1 MDLNKIRDLQ
11 NSEYRIPP
19 AFLTS
24 KLTQIG
30 SFVINPAI
38 LGLESVSKGMILD
51 LHEIMESNIDESLIL
66 MNEAGLEEKD
76 LRKVFSFVFYFFN

>member
-1 MDLNKIRDLQ
+1 MQ
-11 NSEYRIPP
+11 YSEYRIAP

-30 SFVINPAI
+30 SSVINPAKF
-38 LGLESVSKGMILD
+38 GLESVSKGMILD
-51 LHEIMESNIDESLIL
+51 VHEIMESNIDESLIL

-76 LRKVFSFVFYFFN
+76 LRKVFIFLKEK